1 MKFKALVR
9 SLSLALPVLF
19 LLGCDSSTETEQPLD
34 YIVSVPSA
42 PVYYGSGVELTPV
55 IGVPAQTQEGQ
66 QIFVSK
72 IFDFDYQFGTAY
84 ELRLTT
90 FKTSDGTYLK
100 LDEVISSESDAIGT
114 SYIYSDVELTRGS
127 FTEKSSGVYG
137 FFGYSFYCSDEV
149 DCASLVA
156 ISQSGGLVEVEFEYT
171 GGAVPITLVRWD

>member
-114 SYIYSDVELTRGS
+114 SYIYSDVELTRALLPRKAREYMDFLAIA
-127 FTEKSSGVYG
+127 FTVRTRLT
-137 FFGYSFYCSDEV
+137 
-149 DCASLVA
+149 APAWL
-156 ISQSGGLVEVEFEYT
+156 QSVK
-171 GGAVPITLVRWD
+171 AVV